1 MFKTEMHL
9 RHQIVSSEKCWLLHM
24 SYMSQRA
31 PESWGLADGGS
42 DGVVG
47 PASQYLI
54 DEFGLLFR
62 R

>member
-1 MFKTEMHL
+1 
-9 RHQIVSSEKCWLLHM
+9 M

-54 DEFGLLFR
+54 DEFGLLFGR
-62 R
+62 